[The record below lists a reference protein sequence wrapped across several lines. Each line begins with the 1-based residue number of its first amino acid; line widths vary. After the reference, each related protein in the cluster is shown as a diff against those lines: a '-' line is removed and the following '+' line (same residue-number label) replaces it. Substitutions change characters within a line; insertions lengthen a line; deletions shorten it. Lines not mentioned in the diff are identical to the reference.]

1 LSQVREMLPPGLA
14 RVGFMADGDD
24 IDISLWRPF
33 GKRYVAHLVVTD
45 GREFIR
51 KQDIEYA
58 VVGGANLAFHHVELA
73 KWLESTDAE
82 LVASTNAILKVTE
95 GVQPWYLVRF
105 RDGR

>member
-1 LSQVREMLPPGLA
+1 
-14 RVGFMADGDD
+14 MADGDD

-51 KQDIEYA
+51 KQEIEYA
-58 VVGGANLAFHHVELA
+58 VVGGANLAFNHVELA

-95 GVQPWYLVRF
+95 GLQPWYLVRF